1 MKLFFWRAPCFV
13 HRNNSTLQER
23 LHQGSIIINGS
34 PVDIA
39 KHWLDSTNIVMFNGK
54 NIRPLLKSMCITDEH
69 CMFKFLKLKLS
80 NTIDYKEHKFPL
92 IIFGY
97 PCSWFLMAHLD
108 PKTGEG

>member
-1 MKLFFWRAPCFV
+1 MHETIFLEGTLFCSQKQQYITRKTT
-13 HRNNSTLQER
+13 S
-23 LHQGSIIINGS
+23 INGS

-80 NTIDYKEHKFPL
+80 NTIDYKGHKFPL

-97 PCSWFLMAHLD
+97 RCSWFLMAHLD
-108 PKTGEG
+108 PSTGEG

>member
-1 MKLFFWRAPCFV
+1 MFTGTTV
-13 HRNNSTLQER
+13 HER

-80 NTIDYKEHKFPL
+80 NTIDYKGHKFPL
-92 IIFGY
+92 IIFWLSMFMVPDGSSR
-97 PCSWFLMAHLD
+97 PFNR
-108 PKTGEG
+108 